1 LDGTRRTARVRARLF
16 GVAIAGIVVGVV
28 TLTVVLLPSVDP
40 PRALEDAG
48 RPGPAEAVTEA
59 VAPAP
64 LEVTPAIRHQ
74 LQRTAQL
81 FVETSVGRHHPE
93 RSWQLIDASLRQGL
107 TLADWKTGN
116 IPVVPYPVEHLAFW
130 QIDEANADHVLMEL
144 VLTPKPH
151 TGLLSKTFLMDVRPS
166 AGPER
171 WLVTSWVPYGVSQAQ
186 MELDA
191 AARGDNV
198 VPSRDRHLSAAWLVV
213 PLALLLLTIVT
224 PAAVFAVSA
233 HQSRRAERLYRM
245 SLPSPAESETSSS
258 SNPS

>member
-1 LDGTRRTARVRARLF
+1 MF
-16 GVAIAGIVVGVV
+16 GVAVAGIVAGVV
-28 TLTVVLLPSVDP
+28 TLMVVLLPSVDP
-40 PRALEDAG
+40 PRTQQDTV
-48 RPGPAEAVTEA
+48 RPGPAEEVTETE
-59 VAPAP
+59 APAP
-64 LEVTPAIRHQ
+64 LAVTPVIRRQ

-81 FVETSVGRHHPE
+81 FVESSVGRRHPE
-93 RSWQLIDASLRQGL
+93 RSWQVVDASLRQGL
-107 TLADWKTGN
+107 TRADWKTGN

-130 QIDEANADHVLMEL
+130 RIDEANVDHILMEL

-166 AGPER
+166 AGPEH
-171 WLVTSWVPYGVSQAQ
+171 WLVSSWTPYGVSQAQ

-198 VPSRDRHLSAAWLVV
+198 VPSRGRHLSAAWLLV

-224 PAAVFAVSA
+224 PAAVLAVSA
-233 HQSRRAERLYRM
+233 VQNRRAERLYRT
-245 SLPSPAESETSSS
+245 SLPSPAESEASSS